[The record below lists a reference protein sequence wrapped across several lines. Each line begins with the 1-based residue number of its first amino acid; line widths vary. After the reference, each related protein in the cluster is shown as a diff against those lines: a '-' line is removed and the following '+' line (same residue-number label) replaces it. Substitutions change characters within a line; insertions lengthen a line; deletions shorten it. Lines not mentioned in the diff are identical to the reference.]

1 MKFGSLPCCSWLR
14 SVLLLI
20 MNSSKLC
27 WAALYHIY
35 MPLSYFRKHS
45 FCWTDEWIRLK
56 EGFSLPDWLPLLG
69 RMQKNCL
76 CSYITWPVALAD
88 AQLKAVQLRF
98 TFAFLFT
105 ASEFLFGN
113 VTVFKMKCGKY
124 LVSLLVQSKF
134 KKICHFKQ
142 KCTEFYFL
150 LWLQTMLKQWLDID
164 FCTQPNTPYQQS
176 SVQ

>member
-1 MKFGSLPCCSWLR
+1 M
-14 SVLLLI
+14 
-20 MNSSKLC
+20 
-27 WAALYHIY
+27 
-35 MPLSYFRKHS
+35 
-45 FCWTDEWIRLK
+45 
-56 EGFSLPDWLPLLG
+56 
-69 RMQKNCL
+69 
-76 CSYITWPVALAD
+76 ALAD

-113 VTVFKMKCGKY
+113 VTVFFKNQCGKY

-150 LWLQTMLKQWLDID
+150 L
-164 FCTQPNTPYQQS
+164 
-176 SVQ
+176 